1 MAVGPWNEN
10 DGIEEFN
17 QILQTEIILASSV
30 CFFGDLSSDYWVFR
44 ESVLA
49 RTFRSLF
56 VL

>member
-1 MAVGPWNEN
+1 MAVGLWNEN

-17 QILQTEIILASSV
+17 QILQMEIILASSV
-30 CFFGDLSSDYWVFR
+30 FFFGACGDFCVFR

-49 RTFRSLF
+49 RTFTSLF